1 MNKNVNRWIIYIL
14 SINILALGIILN
26 TRTDLGV
33 AAFTS
38 LFYAF
43 SKVNNISLG
52 IASIILYLILI
63 IVQICLVR
71 KLTITIF
78 LEIPFSLIF
87 GYITDFYDSL
97 IKIRC
102 SNLLSA
108 YLLLLI
114 AIIFVSLGVYFS
126 VSCNLIATPV
136 ESTVKTISQ
145 VYNLKF
151 SLVKNVFDITM
162 IIMMLLLCLVLQIPV
177 YGIGMGTVLSALLVG
192 RFISGYQYLFDEK
205 IQIYQ
210 KNVLAFFFCILA
222 NLCASYQN

>member
-1 MNKNVNRWIIYIL
+1 M
-14 SINILALGIILN
+14 
-26 TRTDLGV
+26 
-33 AAFTS
+33 
-38 LFYAF
+38 
-43 SKVNNISLG
+43 
-52 IASIILYLILI
+52 ILI

-87 GYITDFYDSL
+87 GYIIDFYDSL

-192 RFISGYQYLFDEK
+192 RFISGYQYLFDDK

>member
-52 IASIILYLILI
+52 TASIILYLILI

-210 KNVLAFFFCILA
+210 L
-222 NLCASYQN
+222 SR

>member
-52 IASIILYLILI
+52 TASIILYLILI

-87 GYITDFYDSL
+87 GYIIDFYDSL